1 MKHPLSRVLLALFIL
16 TLAGCS
22 KHSAPTPTASSD
34 LKNGDW
40 GIVEVSDGMPIEQSL
55 GGNKTCIITPTV
67 FTNGMVS
74 LIFDI
79 EETNSA
85 GVVRTLG
92 KPRTKSM
99 AGQAVEVWVND
110 IYIRLTPKIKQLR
123 ATQN

>member
-1 MKHPLSRVLLALFIL
+1 MQHPLSRIILALFIL

-22 KHSAPTPTASSD
+22 KHSAPTASSD

-40 GIVEVSDGMPIEQSL
+40 GIVEVSDGVPIEQSL

-67 FTNGMVS
+67 FTNGMVN

-79 EETNSA
+79 EATNSA
-85 GVVRTLG
+85 GIVETVG

-99 AGQAVEVWVND
+99 AGQPVEVWVND
-110 IYIRLTPKIKQLR
+110 IYIRLIPKIKQ
-123 ATQN
+123 